1 MSSVLLVLIYF
12 PYAEFQLKVQI
23 VRIKKPCRERQGLM
37 LVKLYVELIQL
48 YLAKL
53 NRMSANLPSFSSFTS
68 P

>member
-37 LVKLYVELIQL
+37 LVKLYVELIHFIL
-48 YLAKL
+48 R
-53 NRMSANLPSFSSFTS
+53 N
-68 P
+68 